1 MFSFPTDTLNI
12 SWKRRENEKGD
23 LVVLSKKGKD
33 LKLNKDFLD
42 GFGIVMKLQPK
53 SYFSIGVYWF
63 PMGKPMITSSVWF
76 RRHELKKLKQKNQK
90 KI

>member
-1 MFSFPTDTLNI
+1 M
-12 SWKRRENEKGD
+12 KKGD

-42 GFGIVMKLQPK
+42 GFGIVMRLQPK

-76 RRHELKKLKQKNQK
+76 RRHELKKLKKSS
-90 KI
+90 